1 MPIGANPDAPTALEA
16 AKGASHDLPIVFA
29 NDRVLVLDK
38 PAGWLSV
45 PSRTGS
51 ADERPCAG
59 RIAQERLGRLWP
71 VHRLDLEVSGLLLF
85 ARDAEAHR
93 LLSQSFEARAVRKTY
108 LGRSEGSPPPDATI
122 GFEARW
128 ESTLLRGKRRAYV
141 HPAGKPAVTLATLL
155 AVEPARERGTTAPIL
170 SWRLIPL
177 TGRAHQLRV
186 ELGRRGCPLL
196 GDTLYGASAPLPGG
210 GIALRAVALE
220 LGSVGVRLG
229 LPPELRAPA
238 FSPLALGGWAP

>member
-1 MPIGANPDAPTALEA
+1 MPVDGSPDAVA
-16 AKGASHDLPIVFA
+16 APENRPGTSQDLPIVFK
-29 NDRVLVLDK
+29 NERVLVLDK

-45 PSRTGS
+45 PSRAGA

-59 RIAQERLGRLWP
+59 LIAQERLGRLWP
-71 VHRLDLEVSGLLLF
+71 VHRLDLEVSGLLVF

-93 LLSQSFEARAVRKTY
+93 QLSAAFESRAVHKTY
-108 LGRSEGSPPPDATI
+108 LGRSEGSPPPDAPL
-122 GFEARW
+122 GVEARW

-155 AVEPARERGTTAPIL
+155 TVEPDPERSGARSL
-170 SWRLIPL
+170 SWRLVPL

-196 GDTLYGASAPLPGG
+196 GDTLYGASAPLPPRYGG

-220 LGSVGVRLG
+220 LGPVGARLG
-229 LPPELRAPA
+229 LPSELRVPA
-238 FSPLALGGWAP
+238 FPPWH